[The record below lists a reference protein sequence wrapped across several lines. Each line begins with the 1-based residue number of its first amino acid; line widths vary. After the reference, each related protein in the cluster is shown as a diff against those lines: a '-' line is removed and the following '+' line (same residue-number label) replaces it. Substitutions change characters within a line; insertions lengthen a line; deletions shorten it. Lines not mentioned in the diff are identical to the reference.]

1 MPIALEIRI
10 NQKEFLRALDGQA
23 KQMPFAMSLAL
34 NLAGKQARDFAQ
46 RAIPTYLSKPT
57 PFTRGSR
64 GAKPVFLVPSTKTK
78 LSVTVMISDLQWKY
92 LRYQVEGGTRKPART
107 KIIVPVAAR
116 KNTYGNM
123 PRTDSGIV
131 LEWLTAPRSGPRSVF
146 FGKPAGRPGAK
157 EGVWRRDVA
166 SGGGR
171 SKNMPKSVRGV
182 RERLTLLAAFRPFAR
197 YRKNRYPFHLLVNR
211 VVKDNWHVHADAAIR
226 RALASAR

>member
-131 LEWLTAPRSGPRSVF
+131 QEWLTAPRTGAGSVF

-157 EGVWRRDVA
+157 EGVWRRDPA
-166 SGGGR
+166 KGRGSKRSG
-171 SKNMPKSVRGV
+171 
-182 RERLTLLAAFRPFAR
+182 ERLTLLAAFRPFAR